1 MLARAVLP
9 LRTLG
14 TICPHAC
21 LLASGVI
28 GSPGL
33 PLAFAHLVPGSDSV
47 ITWSF
52 PACPHVSSTLI
63 RIPVVGLRPIPIRSD
78 FILIR
83 WHLQRPYRGFGFQP
97 LLGPSLLFFSCAGS
111 SLPRG
116 LFSCC
121 GKWGLLSSCSVRA
134 SQCSGF
140 SDCGPQAL
148 EHEGFSSRGTWTL
161 ERRLNSCAAWTSLL
175 HSMSDLPR
183 PRTKP
188 VSPALAGRF
197 FPSELPGKPST
208 HLMNGQ
214 FNPQLGKHLFQF
226 TKNLKGI

>member
-9 LRTLG
+9 LRTSG

-21 LLASGVI
+21 LLASGVVS
-28 GSPGL
+28 SPGL
-33 PLAFAHLVPGSDSV
+33 PLAFTHLVPGSDSV

-63 RIPVVGLRPIPIRSD
+63 RIPVIGLRPIPIRSD

-111 SLPRG
+111 SLLRG

-121 GKWGLLSSCSVRA
+121 GKWGLLSSWSVRA
-134 SQCSGF
+134 FQGSGF

-161 ERRLNSCAAWTSLL
+161 EHRLNSCATWTLLL
-175 HSMSDLPR
+175 HSMSIFPDQGPSLC
-183 PRTKP
+183 
-188 VSPALAGRF
+188 LQHWQF
-197 FPSELPGKPST
+197 FPSELPGKL